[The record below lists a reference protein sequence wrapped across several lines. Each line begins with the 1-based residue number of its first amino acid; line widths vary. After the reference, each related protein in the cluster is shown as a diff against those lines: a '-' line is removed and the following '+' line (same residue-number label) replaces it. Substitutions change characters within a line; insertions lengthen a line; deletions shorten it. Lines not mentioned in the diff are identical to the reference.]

1 MHYQWNLLKISIS
14 DAVIA
19 NAIQGQTQQ
28 VIVTATANRKI
39 SLRFVCALRGSQPQ
53 LLFAPL
59 IEDIVLSRLQSSHL
73 YLGNYGLSRNIYGKF
88 MWFN

>member
-39 SLRFVCALRGSQPQ
+39 SLRFVCALRGS
-53 LLFAPL
+53 LFAPL